1 MRTSRQEA
9 ALCSGQRTG
18 PQGCAPRCAVP
29 ESRISLCEIVPA
41 RQTFVPHPSRSAP
54 LLLLLLVLT
63 TSAGCAAFSRDAE
76 TGMVGTPAPKGINGV
91 RDRLRDAFSFG
102 RREQSPLEMGRRFSP
117 EERREVELCRTTFE
131 SGNYEEAIKL
141 CRKATKKFRESSLGE
156 EAQYYLAESWFAL
169 GRYSKAQ
176 DGYDQLFEDYPST
189 RYVEPATRRLYSIAL
204 AWLEVAEPGGQGTI
218 RQVSGES
225 GEGKDSTVTQVT
237 DTGEK
242 PSDPTLRVR
251 VLPNFHD
258 RSRPIFDT
266 QGRALECLKSIWMND
281 PTGPLADDA
290 LMLTATYY
298 QRHSNFVEA
307 DRYYEILRDE
317 YPDSRHLEAA
327 FVLGA
332 HVKQMSYQ
340 GAYYEGE
347 DLQGARR
354 LKEQSLQLFPVSH
367 QNSQIRQDLDEI
379 YLQEAERLWAMV
391 DYYRRKN
398 RPRAIAI
405 ACVRLISEYP
415 DTGYARE
422 ARNLLNTIDRSE
434 LTDLPELPELLEQL
448 PQSPGAEPEAPGR
461 QGPPVKAVSSPDVS
475 GRATL

>member
-1 MRTSRQEA
+1 MSFSPSHKVHSRMRTSRQEA
-9 ALCSGQRTG
+9 ALCSGQRNK
-18 PQGCAPRCAVP
+18 PPGCSHRCETSVV
-29 ESRISLCEIVPA
+29 RKHA
-41 RQTFVPHPSRSAP
+41 RLS
-54 LLLLLLVLT
+54 LLLLLLLP
-63 TSAGCAAFSRDAE
+63 SAAGCAAFSRDAE
-76 TGMVGTPAPKGINGV
+76 TGMIGTPAPRGVNGF

-102 RREQSPLEMGRRFSP
+102 RKEQSPLEMGRRFSP
-117 EERREVELCRTTFE
+117 EERREVELCRTTYE
-131 SGNYEEAIKL
+131 AGNYEEAIKL
-141 CRKATKKFRESSLGE
+141 CRRATKKFKESSLGE

-169 GRYSKAQ
+169 GRYAKAQ

-189 RYVEPATRRLYSIAL
+189 RYVEPATRRLYTIAR
-204 AWLEVAEPGGQGTI
+204 AWLEVAEPGAQGTI

-225 GEGKDSTVTQVT
+225 GEGASESVAEIAG
-237 DTGEK
+237 TGEK

-258 RSRPIFDT
+258 RSRPVFDT

-298 QRHSNFVEA
+298 QRHANYVEA

-391 DYYRRKN
+391 EYYRRKN

-405 ACVRLISEYP
+405 ACVRLVSEYP

-422 ARNLLNTIDRSE
+422 ARSILATIDRSE
-434 LTDLPELPELLEQL
+434 LVGLPELPELLEQL
-448 PQSPGAEPEAPGR
+448 PEAPAGGPEGPAG
-461 QGPPVKAVSSPDVS
+461 QGPPVKAVSGSDVS
-475 GRATL
+475 GRANL

>member
-1 MRTSRQEA
+1 MRSSREESAFGAGRREGSPGSQLA
-9 ALCSGQRTG
+9 FC
-18 PQGCAPRCAVP
+18 RCGV
-29 ESRISLCEIVPA
+29 
-41 RQTFVPHPSRSAP
+41 
-54 LLLLLLVLT
+54 LLLALFAT
-63 TSAGCAAFSRDAE
+63 AGCASMARDTE
-76 TGMVGTPAPKGINGV
+76 TGMIGTTAPQGINGW
-91 RDRLRDAFSFG
+91 RDRLQNTFSFG
-102 RREQSPLEMGRRFSP
+102 KKSQSPLEMGRRFSP
-117 EERREVELCRTTFE
+117 EERREVELCRETYE
-131 SGNYEEAIKL
+131 RGDYEEAIAL
-141 CRKATKKFRESSLGE
+141 CRKAARKFSESSLGE
-156 EAQYYLAESWFAL
+156 EAQFYLAESWFAL
-169 GRYSKAQ
+169 GRYAKAQ

-189 RYVEPATRRLYSIAL
+189 RYVEPATRRLYAIARL
-204 AWLEVAEPGGQGTI
+204 WLEIAEPAAQSEI

-225 GEGKDSTVTQVT
+225 TTEEGVARSADA
-237 DTGEK
+237 GEK

-258 RSRPIFDT
+258 KSRPVFDT

-298 QRHSNFVEA
+298 QRHDNFVEA

-347 DLQGARR
+347 DLEGARK

-367 QNSQIRQDLDEI
+367 QNQQIRRDLDEI

-422 ARNLLNTIDRSE
+422 ARKLLSEIDRSE
-434 LTDLPELPELLEQL
+434 LAGLPELPELLQEL
-448 PQSPGAEPEAPGR
+448 PGPEAPDSAQPSDGR
-461 QGPPVKAVSSPDVS
+461 PPVKAVSDPGQA
-475 GRATL
+475 GRANL